1 MIFILINLS
10 KLMINNNKFS
20 MNFIFN
26 DKICEE
32 MNKKIF
38 DIKCVIHKI
47 NMKLYIKIN
56 DNKIDGNIKFKC

>member
-1 MIFILINLS
+1 
-10 KLMINNNKFS
+10 MINNNKFS